1 MKFYFSIEFCVAL
14 TKCVYILDVL
24 DKPDLVTYFVDK
36 IMINPQ
42 IKKVFHNASYDL
54 RFFGKKRTKNVICTY
69 KIAQKITKYVIL
81 PDIKIKKL
89 AAKLGNFSI

>member
-36 IMINPQ
+36 IMVNPQ
-42 IKKVFHNASYDL
+42 IKKVFHNASYAL
-54 RFFGKKRTKNVICTY
+54 RFLGKSR
-69 KIAQKITKYVIL
+69 QKMLYAL
-81 PDIKIKKL
+81 IK
-89 AAKLGNFSI
+89 